1 MDRSLLARNDGATL
15 GEVARHLE
23 GALSGVGYGERSYY
37 TVPGGFALATRLE
50 QITPDGTPKPDPQRW
65 STALPEQPVFSLG
78 DYLRALFAALPA
90 DLPVSIEIPSDTRAP
105 AMGYTEWTRRA
116 VDATR
121 RVLQEL
127 DA

>member
-1 MDRSLLARNDGATL
+1 MAPEMKNPPRNTNPA
-15 GEVARHLE
+15 VASV
-23 GALSGVGYGERSYY
+23 A
-37 TVPGGFALATRLE
+37 A
-50 QITPDGTPKPDPQRW
+50 PDSPRPLVQ
-65 STALPEQPVFSLG
+65 
-78 DYLRALFAALPA
+78 
-90 DLPVSIEIPSDTRAP
+90 PSDTRAP